1 VIDTPMPT
9 VIDLELA
16 RRILTPKQYDVLVMH
31 LRGASMR
38 EIHIHCE
45 VSEPRARRILTRSIQ
60 KIAIELRKDAA

>member
-31 LRGASMR
+31 LRGATMR
-38 EIHIHCE
+38 EIHIHCD
-45 VSEPRARRILTRSIQ
+45 VSEPRARRILTRAVQ
-60 KIAIELRKDAA
+60 KLAIELRKDAA